1 MLNWK
6 RFHFIGIGGIGMS
19 GLARLLLK
27 MGYEVSGSDLKA
39 SETTRAL
46 AREGAR
52 IFYGHHPRQVHGAE
66 VVVYSSAIKPEN
78 PELVEARR
86 LGLEV
91 MPRAEMLVEIMKLHR
106 QNIVVAGAHGKT
118 TTSSMLGAVLS
129 TAGLS
134 PTVAVGGK
142 VNGFEGNAWLGCRD
156 YLVAEADE
164 SDGSFLRMAPD
175 LAVITNI
182 DAEHLDYYASYK
194 EIEEAF
200 LAFANRVRPGGALV
214 VCADDQGVQ
223 RLLQRL
229 DEGPAVIT
237 YGVEAEADFTA
248 KVQETGRFSLFTVYE
263 KGRLLGEVFLR
274 LPGLHNVQNALATIA
289 VARRLRLPFEKI
301 RQGLSSF
308 KGVRRR
314 FELKG
319 EAGGIAVFDDYA
331 HHPTEIK
338 VTISAFKK
346 AYPERRLVVVFQ
358 PHRYTRT
365 KALFGDFSK
374 VFDQVDVLLV
384 TEIYPAAEIPLP
396 GVSGEALYQALKT
409 RRKRLPTYYA
419 PERALVLAR
428 LLEITRPGDLVVT
441 MGAGD
446 IYRLG
451 EEFLKELGLVRE
463 EVA

>member
-1 MLNWK
+1 MLK
-6 RFHFIGIGGIGMS
+6 GGRFHFIGIGGIGMS

-39 SETTRAL
+39 SEITRAL
-46 AREGAR
+46 IQEGAKVY
-52 IFYGHHPRQVHGAE
+52 YGHDPANVRGAE

-78 PELVEARR
+78 PELLEAKR
-86 LGLEV
+86 LGLKI

-106 QNIVVAGAHGKT
+106 FNIVVAGAHGKT

-129 TAGLS
+129 GAGLD

-142 VNGFEGNAWLGCRD
+142 VNGFEGNAWLGKRD

-164 SDGSFLRMAPD
+164 SDGSFLRMTPD

-182 DAEHLDYYASYK
+182 DAEHLDYYPSYAA
-194 EIEEAF
+194 IEEAF
-200 LAFANRVRPGGALV
+200 LEFVKRIRPQGTLV
-214 VCADDQGVQ
+214 ACLDDPGVCA
-223 RLLQRL
+223 LLKKL
-229 DEGPAVIT
+229 GAIKVVT
-237 YGVEAEADFTA
+237 YGFSKGADFSA
-248 KVQETGRFSLFTVYE
+248 HLKESGRFSLFWVYE
-263 KGRLLGEVFLR
+263 RGRLLGEVFLR
-274 LPGLHNVQNALATIA
+274 LPGRHNVQNALATIA
-289 VARRLRLPFEKI
+289 AARTLGLPFEKI
-301 RQGLSSF
+301 RKGLSSF
-308 KGVRRR
+308 TGVRRR

-319 EAGGIAVFDDYA
+319 EVGGLLVFDDYA

-338 VTISAFKK
+338 ATLAAFKA

-365 KALFGDFSK
+365 KALFEEF
-374 VFDQVDVLLV
+374 VRAFDGADVLLV
-384 TEIYPAAEIPLP
+384 TEIYPAAERPIA
-396 GVSGEALYQALKT
+396 GVSGERLFEALRE
-409 RRKRLPTYYA
+409 RRGGKNTFYA
-419 PERALVLAR
+419 PERALLLAR
-428 LLEITRPGDLVVT
+428 LLKLVTPKDLVVT

-451 EEFLKELGLVRE
+451 EEFLKEMGLSQE